1 MLLMSFLMQRAG
13 TLVCPVIMP
22 KFIAGLLFVL
32 IIFTSCTRYI
42 PLIVS
47 NPEVPQGNIV
57 TEKNQITGSVN
68 LTGSLGIYGEQSKK
82 SFNLAADSKFSIS
95 NRIFVEGS
103 YLNQS
108 ESIKLNRQVFPIFNG
123 MVDTVSKS
131 NIYNNN
137 AFTIGGGY
145 YKELGKNSDYYFSV
159 AGGYLQHQFSVDQ
172 KSKINSNAETTG
184 NIDFAQRGIYINP
197 AVQYVTKNIAVV
209 LGFKQSFYKF
219 RNVEYS
225 GSTESRDSLS
235 AVISKIQTPTQL
247 FVNCMIAPFEIPLAF
262 RVGLGINA
270 HSLTENLE
278 NRVFAG
284 VVGVAYYPFERGKK

>member
-1 MLLMSFLMQRAG
+1 MFLWMQRAG
-13 TLVCPVIMP
+13 TLHCPFTMP

-32 IIFTSCTRYI
+32 IVFTGCTRYI

-47 NPEVPQGNIV
+47 NPEVPQGNVV
-57 TEKNQITGSVN
+57 TEKNQIAGSVS
-68 LTGSLGIYGEQSKK
+68 LTGSLGIHGEQSKK

-108 ESIKLNRQVFPIFNG
+108 ESIKLNREVFPIFNG
-123 MVDTVSKS
+123 TVDTISKS

-137 AFTIGGGY
+137 AFTVGGGY
-145 YKELGKNSDYYFSV
+145 YKELGKNSDYYLSV
-159 AGGYLQHQFSVDQ
+159 AGGYMQHQFSVDQ

-219 RNVEYS
+219 KNVEYA
-225 GSTESRDSLS
+225 GSTEFRDSLS
-235 AVISKIQTPTQL
+235 SVISKLQTPTQL
-247 FVNCMIAPFEIPLAF
+247 YVNFMIAPFEIPLAF

-270 HSLTENLE
+270 HSLTENLKS
-278 NRVFAG
+278 RVFAG
-284 VVGVAYYPFERGKK
+284 AIGVAYFPFERGKK